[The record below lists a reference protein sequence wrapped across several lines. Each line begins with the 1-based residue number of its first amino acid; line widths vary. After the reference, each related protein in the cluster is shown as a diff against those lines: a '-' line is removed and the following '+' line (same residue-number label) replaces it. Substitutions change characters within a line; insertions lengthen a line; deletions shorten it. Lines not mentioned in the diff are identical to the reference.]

1 MEQMIVEERPMTPIR
16 RGLFGLRRA
25 LHKYR
30 ELYFARR
37 EMARRA
43 IEQDARR
50 WNGEVTWRD

>member
-1 MEQMIVEERPMTPIR
+1 MTPIR

>member
-1 MEQMIVEERPMTPIR
+1 MMEVKEQKSTPLTR
-16 RGLFGLRRA
+16 SLFGLRRA